1 MTPSR
6 ATPPEVSPSGPP
18 PLSHQP
24 QPDLPG
30 YVSGYGYA
38 ADDDA
43 FWEPFGRLSEP
54 DDALPDIRWLPFGPS
69 LALYPALTPT
79 SFQDT
84 PVQTIPVMPTGW
96 SALESSLADMPSLH
110 RGEPLSFSVQLPQ
123 LGSVDVRMVALPAH
137 GWDVSLRFGKTTYER
152 LKNQRDACRRSL
164 ASTLRAPVRLQFD
177 SREDDDL

>member
-6 ATPPEVSPSGPP
+6 PIPPEVSPSGPS
-18 PLSHQP
+18 PLSHHP

-30 YVSGYGYA
+30 YVSGYGYG
-38 ADDDA
+38 ADDNA
-43 FWEPFGRLSEP
+43 FGEPFARLSGP

-79 SFQDT
+79 FCQDT
-84 PVQTIPVMPTGW
+84 PVQTTPVMPAGW

-123 LGSVDVRMVALPAH
+123 LGSVDVRMVALSAH

-177 SREDDDL
+177 CREDDDL

>member
-30 YVSGYGYA
+30 YGYG

>member
-1 MTPSR
+1 MTLSR
-6 ATPPEVSPSGPP
+6 STPPEVSPSGPP

-24 QPDLPG
+24 QQDLPG
-30 YVSGYGYA
+30 YMPRDGYS
-38 ADDDA
+38 ADDDTIG
-43 FWEPFGRLSEP
+43 EPFARLSGP
-54 DDALPDIRWLPFGPS
+54 DDALPDVSWLPFGPS

-84 PVQTIPVMPTGW
+84 PVQTTPVMPAGW

-123 LGSVDVRMVALPAH
+123 LGSVDVRMVALPAN

-177 SREDDDL
+177 SREDDDA

>member
-30 YVSGYGYA
+30 YGYG

-164 ASTLRAPVRLQFD
+164 ASTLRAPVRLQF
-177 SREDDDL
+177 RQPGG